1 DATAFA
7 KEHIRVTKAG
17 NEAAKE
23 ANLSDQKNKE
33 LQDQL
38 REMQAQIDEMTSK
51 AKSSSTKESEKDAA
65 RAAEDVLVSE
75 AEKVFRNKDAKL
87 DEVVAAAKALKEA
100 YFGNDPKRSHSV
112 VRFAEVLGDVTK
124 AQEKYPN
131 HEFMW
136 LTHDDVRSL
145 AKTGFKDADGLM
157 DKLVRNV
164 LGMKYG
170 ESNLLTNAQRETLAA
185 RIERGE
191 DVDVNLMSK
200 KGRAALLEGT
210 TSTPKQKVTVRRR
223 PGSRAGVGNVPV

>member
-1 DATAFA
+1 MAQEQLDNQQATIEERIRKELRDEGGFSNAEIEDVVGSHMYNKAYNSLKSPMSEIQERKAYQDATAFA

-124 AQEKYPN
+124 AQEK
-131 HEFMW
+131 
-136 LTHDDVRSL
+136 
-145 AKTGFKDADGLM
+145 
-157 DKLVRNV
+157 
-164 LGMKYG
+164 
-170 ESNLLTNAQRETLAA
+170 
-185 RIERGE
+185 
-191 DVDVNLMSK
+191 
-200 KGRAALLEGT
+200 
-210 TSTPKQKVTVRRR
+210 
-223 PGSRAGVGNVPV
+223 